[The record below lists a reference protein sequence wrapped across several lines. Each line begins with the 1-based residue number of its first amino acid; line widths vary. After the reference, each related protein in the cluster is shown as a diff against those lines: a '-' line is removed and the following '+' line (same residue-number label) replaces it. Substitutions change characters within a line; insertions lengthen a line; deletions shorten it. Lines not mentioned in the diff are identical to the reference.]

1 MFVDFRST
9 KVLFLMVLSNSIYL
23 TLTMIA
29 NVIVEEVMI
38 TIVGITK
45 PNSKIHDMYGVL
57 LVSECQSGVQL

>member
-1 MFVDFRST
+1 
-9 KVLFLMVLSNSIYL
+9 MVLSNSIYL